1 MRKKEKDKKL
11 TWNISVLRSSALWL
25 LDLESNSNCMAIN
38 ILVFFLLQTKNIL
51 VKTDGTCCI
60 ADLGLAISRPK
71 PDSKELENIEPKV
84 KRIMTC
90 NFASYR

>member
-1 MRKKEKDKKL
+1 MRKKEKDKKSHMEHLSFEIVCSLATRLRIKIPTAWQL
-11 TWNISVLRSSALWL
+11 TFS
-25 LDLESNSNCMAIN
+25 
-38 ILVFFLLQTKNIL
+38 FFLLQTKNIL